1 MLLQLPAKPLEN
13 ILTPTEPL
21 AKPNPEPMST
31 KTGPSEAPT
40 LPQQTSTAA
49 LVTKMDN
56 RIQESGSDAETIL
69 IPTELLEQKTAAS
82 PKSCG
87 DAEFVEQNQRIEDP
101 QLESGLDSKAG
112 KQGCDWT
119 EVGPSQSSERK
130 KPKISHTGRVQLSAS
145 ELSVSICM
153 CD

>member
-1 MLLQLPAKPLEN
+1 MLLQLPAKPLET

-31 KTGPSEAPT
+31 KTPTEAPT
-40 LPQQTSTAA
+40 LPQQTSAA
-49 LVTKMDN
+49 GLVTKIDN
-56 RIQESGSDAETIL
+56 KIQESGSDAETIL
-69 IPTELLEQKTAAS
+69 IPTELPEQKTALR
-82 PKSCG
+82 PKSCDG
-87 DAEFVEQNQRIEDP
+87 AEVVEQNQRIEEP